1 MNEQK
6 FEVMMSF
13 DQKMTR
19 ISMSMLLQHSYNF
32 SSETLIELETMPLEP
47 LGRQSWS
54 DMCQPQLMT
63 LTPPPDR

>member
-1 MNEQK
+1 MIFSEVGANVNEPK

-32 SSETLIELETMPLEP
+32 SSETLIELETMPLQP
-47 LGRQSWS
+47 L
-54 DMCQPQLMT
+54 
-63 LTPPPDR
+63 DRAGVICVNLS

>member
-1 MNEQK
+1 MIFSEVGTKVNEQK

-32 SSETLIELETMPLEP
+32 SSETLIELETMPLQP
-47 LGRQSWS
+47 L
-54 DMCQPQLMT
+54 
-63 LTPPPDR
+63 DRAGVICVNLS